1 VGIARFSGAAVLA
14 TLAACAASP
23 QRDDTLEAKLVALER
38 SSWVAWK
45 ARDGRFFEGFLSDDH
60 LEVGAQGVSGK
71 AAVVGFVASR
81 VCVVESYSLG
91 QIAFQRIA
99 EDVAVLTYRAEQK
112 SQCGTVPVPSPAR
125 VTSMYVNRGGRWL
138 NVLYQQTPIGGK

>member
-1 VGIARFSGAAVLA
+1 M
-14 TLAACAASP
+14 
-23 QRDDTLEAKLVALER
+23 
-38 SSWVAWK
+38 
-45 ARDGRFFEGFLSDDH
+45 
-60 LEVGAQGVSGK
+60 
-71 AAVVGFVASR
+71 
-81 VCVVESYSLG
+81 VESYSLA

-112 SQCGTVPVPSPAR
+112 TQCGAVSVPSPAR

>member
-1 VGIARFSGAAVLA
+1 MGIARLSGAAVLVA
-14 TLAACAASP
+14 VAGCAASP
-23 QRDDTLEAKLVALER
+23 PRDDTLEAGLVALEK

-60 LEVGAQGVSGK
+60 LEIGAQGVHGK
-71 AAVVGFVASR
+71 AAVVGFVASP

-91 QIAFQRIA
+91 EIAFQRIA

-112 SQCGTVPVPSPAR
+112 TQCGAAPVPSPAR
-125 VTSMYVNRGGRWL
+125 VTSIYANRGGRWL
-138 NVLYQQTPIGGK
+138 NVLYQQTPTGGK